1 MATKQAEQFFDFDI
15 SKYLGDFKVP
25 GVDVDSLVSSQRKNI
40 EALTQA
46 NKLAYDGLQA
56 VVKRQAEI
64 LRQTVDEIAQATKD
78 IAEPGNPQDKAAKQ
92 AELAKD
98 TFERSLSNLRELSEM
113 IAKANTE
120 AFDLLNKRF
129 TQSLDEVRDTFSKL
143 AAKK

>member
-1 MATKQAEQFFDFDI
+1 MASKQTDQIFDFDV

-25 GVDVDSLVSSQRKNI
+25 GVDVETIVASQRKNI

-46 NKLAYDGLQA
+46 NKLAFEGLQN

-64 LRQTVDEIAQATKD
+64 LRQAIDEVTHISKD
-78 IAEPGNPQDKAAKQ
+78 FAEPGAPHEKAARQ

-98 TFERSLSNLRELSEM
+98 AFERALINARELTELIS
-113 IAKANTE
+113 KANSD

-129 TQSLDEVRDTFSKL
+129 SQSLDEAREAFAKAS
-143 AAKK
+143 AKK

>member
-1 MATKQAEQFFDFDI
+1 MASKQAEQLFDFDI
-15 SKYLGDFKVP
+15 SKYMGEFKVP
-25 GVDVDSLVSSQRKNI
+25 GVDVETLVGSQRKNI

-56 VVKRQAEI
+56 VLKRQVEI
-64 LRQTVDEIAQATKD
+64 LRQTMDEVAVVSKD

-98 TFERSLSNLRELSEM
+98 AFERSLSNMRELAEM
-113 IAKANTE
+113 IAKANNE
-120 AFDLLNKRF
+120 AFELLNKRF
-129 TQSLDEVRDTFSKL
+129 TQNLDEMRDVFVK